1 MTTFFAENVPVE
13 ESRERAWDQWKENM
27 REIAAKLKFLL
38 DNCKIYPERC
48 KCGKNVN
55 DFADHILG
63 QPHSSAIWNQL
74 DALRGSPLAQ
84 VHDFWESWQVPMH
97 SGQIKFNHCDGMRLS
112 APPSGFAPQPAQTD
126 EELPPPPPSQPPPPL
141 QPPPPPE
148 PQVSS
153 APSQA
158 QTQPAQPDSFCMQL
172 GDTAEALIRGS
183 WVRVTLQERQ
193 MQNQER
199 CWVVEEFWG
208 GQRHMLEL
216 RHVKRWQEG
225 LPSYSFLVG
234 QQVAVVLS
242 SHNSSNGS
250 NNNNNNDNN
259 SSNNSNNNSNNHNN
273 NNNNNNTTNNTNN
286 NNTNNSNSNSNS
298 NTNNTTSNNNNTNN
312 NTNNNNI
319 TNHSHNNNTTNNN
332 NITNHSH
339 NNTTNNN
346 NNTTNNTNHNNH
358 NNTNNTNN
366 NNHNNNNNTAPCWS
380 GPAQLLRRELL
391 PDGRKG
397 WRVTVTSPSGATAEI
412 VEPLEHVLEPSFRA
426 A

>member
-1 MTTFFAENVPVE
+1 
-13 ESRERAWDQWKENM
+13 M

-48 KCGKNVN
+48 KCGRNVN

-84 VHDFWESWQVPMH
+84 ESWQVPMH
-97 SGQIKFNHCDGMRLS
+97 SGHIQFNHCDGSLYMMRLS
-112 APPSGFAPQPAQTD
+112 APPSGFAPQPVQPLLHLPPLQPVQANAAQAD
-126 EELPPPPPSQPPPPL
+126 EELPPPPPL

-225 LPSYSFLVG
+225 LPSY
-234 QQVAVVLS
+234 
-242 SHNSSNGS
+242 
-250 NNNNNNDNN
+250 
-259 SSNNSNNNSNNHNN
+259 
-273 NNNNNNTTNNTNN
+273 
-286 NNTNNSNSNSNS
+286 
-298 NTNNTTSNNNNTNN
+298 
-312 NTNNNNI
+312 
-319 TNHSHNNNTTNNN
+319 
-332 NITNHSH
+332 
-339 NNTTNNN
+339 
-346 NNTTNNTNHNNH
+346 
-358 NNTNNTNN
+358 
-366 NNHNNNNNTAPCWS
+366 
-380 GPAQLLRRELL
+380 
-391 PDGRKG
+391 
-397 WRVTVTSPSGATAEI
+397 
-412 VEPLEHVLEPSFRA
+412 
-426 A
+426 